1 MIRRIPF
8 RQRLAGLPKRWLAFT
23 WLVVVWVALWGELSL
38 ANVLGGAAVAII
50 IGLVFPLPPLPA
62 TPRFR
67 LWSIVVLAAVFV
79 RDLTVASFQVALL
92 AWRPGPPFKVSVVRT
107 NVATTSE
114 ATLTLVAEMTS
125 LVPGTI
131 VLETNSASRTMYLHC
146 LDVSTPE
153 EVEDIRVMVASL
165 DQRVRAAFSAP
176 TASAS
181 TTSAP
186 TTSAP
191 TTGAPQPPEEDA
203 R

>member
-1 MIRRIPF
+1 MTERIPL
-8 RQRLAGLPKRWLAFT
+8 RARLVSLPQRWLAFT
-23 WLVVVWVALWGELSL
+23 VLVVVWVALWGDLSV

-67 LWSIVVLAAVFV
+67 PWHILVLGVVFV
-79 RDLTVASFQVALL
+79 RDLTVASFQLAWL
-92 AWRPGPPFKVSVVRT
+92 AWRPGPPPEVAVVRT
-107 NVATTSE
+107 DVATTSE

-131 VLETNSASRTMYLHC
+131 VLETNAANRVMYLHC

-153 EVEDIRVMVASL
+153 QIEGVRRMVAAL
-165 DQRVRAAFSAP
+165 DERVRSAF
-176 TASAS
+176 
-181 TTSAP
+181 
-186 TTSAP
+186 
-191 TTGAPQPPEEDA
+191 GAPDGPEET